1 MQIQNIPTENLLE
14 YARNPRR
21 NDAVVDK
28 MVACIK
34 EFGFRIPIV
43 AKSDGTV
50 VDGHL
55 RLKAARKM
63 GLKEVPVVN
72 ADDLTEAQIKAFR
85 LVANQS
91 ANWAEWDEEL
101 LKLEFK
107 DLEDLN
113 YDLELTGFDL
123 EDIQKQL
130 DELEGR
136 IVEEDD
142 FDEETETEKNPI
154 AENYINK
161 AWEKACGEILEQ
173 YKKLEGFSFYTPN
186 ISKINFIKFLFYG
199 KRYPRS
205 SSLAFHARQ
214 FRTKG
219 CSLSLL
225 EGLER
230 IASSKIRAGYLRMLL
245 YDDFPRLLKIHLP
258 FSGARMPLDFPV
270 DLARD
275 LINEFGNNGK
285 VLDPCAGWGG
295 RLVGFL
301 ASTAVEYQGIDASP
315 YQVQG
320 DLAIYECYKD
330 VVDENKKVSII
341 CSPFEK
347 FEIEKEYYDMALTSP
362 PYFDVEI
369 YEGGEQSSD
378 YGSYEKWKD
387 CFFSVLFSKVYK
399 ALKKKGIFCLQVGSQ
414 KYPLEKDGIQ
424 LACEVGFEHI
434 ESRGTKMINTKEK
447 TEEENMERIVIFRK
461 P

>member
-1 MQIQNIPTENLLE
+1 MSEIKIDKRNYRKHSDRNKSLINKSLSECGAGRSILIDNENSI
-14 YARNPRR
+14 
-21 NDAVVDK
+21 
-28 MVACIK
+28 VAGNGLFEQSQK
-34 EFGFRIPIV
+34 LGIPIRV
-43 AKSDGTV
+43 IETDGTELIAV
-50 VDGHL
+50 KRTDL
-55 RLKAARKM
+55 ATDDEKRKQLAIM
-63 GLKEVPVVN
+63 DNSTSDSSEF
-72 ADDLTEAQIKAFR
+72 DM
-85 LVANQS
+85 
-91 ANWAEWDEEL
+91 EL
-101 LKLEFK
+101 L
-107 DLEDLN
+107 
-113 YDLELTGFDL
+113 T
-123 EDIQKQL
+123 
-130 DELEGR
+130 
-136 IVEEDD
+136 DD
-142 FDEETETEKNPI
+142 FDVDTLSEFGVDVADFDLSNTEENESNETNPI

-230 IASSKIRAGYLRMLL
+230 IASSKIGAGYLRMLL

-330 VVDENKKVSII
+330 VIDENKKVSII